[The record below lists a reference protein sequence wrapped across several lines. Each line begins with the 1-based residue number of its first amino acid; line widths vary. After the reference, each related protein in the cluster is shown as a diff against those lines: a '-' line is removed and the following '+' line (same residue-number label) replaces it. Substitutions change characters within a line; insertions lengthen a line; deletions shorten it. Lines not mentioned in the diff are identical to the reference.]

1 MLADPAH
8 FREVDLSHLTHSS
21 IAELETDLGSNS
33 TIGYLLVA
41 LFFSVLLH
49 SLLLLWHVEKPA
61 QYTPAERIHLNLS
74 RVYEAPQEN
83 PIPAVTPEE
92 SAMANNTEQVAE
104 PAVETPTI
112 SAPAPTPPDGSLSKI
127 KPLNE
132 EQKPRIVTSLSRD
145 EMHEIYNQ
153 RDTTNTPSK
162 TDSISRNVFNPALR
176 ERLMV
181 EENKPDLQRAD
192 VGPKTHMDPSGATV
206 VELGNGKCLRSSA
219 VTKVGETQNWYMTSC
234 GGKSESERMMER
246 INDQVNGKLRFDE

>member
-21 IAELETDLGSNS
+21 IAELEADLGSNS

-61 QYTPAERIHLNLS
+61 QYAPAERIHLNLN

-83 PIPAVTPEE
+83 PIPAVRPEE
-92 SAMANNTEQVAE
+92 SAMANNTEQAAE

-112 SAPAPTPPDGSLSKI
+112 SAPAPTPPDGSL
-127 KPLNE
+127 KPSNE

-153 RDTTNTPSK
+153 RDAPSTLLK

-176 ERLMV
+176 ERLMA

-192 VGPKTHMDPSGATV
+192 AGPKPIWIHLALLLSIW
-206 VELGNGKCLRSSA
+206 E
-219 VTKVGETQNWYMTSC
+219 
-234 GGKSESERMMER
+234 ME
-246 INDQVNGKLRFDE
+246 NVYAHLP